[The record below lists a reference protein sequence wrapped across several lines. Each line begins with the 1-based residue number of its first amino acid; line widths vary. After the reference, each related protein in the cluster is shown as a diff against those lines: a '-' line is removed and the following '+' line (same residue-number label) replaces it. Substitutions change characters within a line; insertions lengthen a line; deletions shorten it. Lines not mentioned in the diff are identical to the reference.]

1 MKAPVLNAQTENEA
15 IELLK
20 ELGVVE
26 FENRNEIGKSGQDI
40 LKIVGMD
47 SDFEI
52 LGYAIIE
59 LN

>member
-1 MKAPVLNAQTENEA
+1 MKAPILNAQTENEA

-20 ELGVVE
+20 ELGSVE
-26 FENRNEIGKSGQDI
+26 FETRNEIGKSGQDI

-47 SDFEI
+47 SYFEI